1 MFPKLFIMQ
10 FVPGENIQETLILE
24 VQMKIAFV
32 SHVLPPSW
40 SGQSV
45 MIGRILRNVPAEKY
59 CLISTENYQNEKDQ
73 NTGYLPGKY
82 YALPKEPKL
91 FRYGNKYWIFNWVR
105 AFIRGIH
112 IAKIAKKEKSDV
124 IIAASGNLID
134 IPAGWWASVL
144 AHIRFIPYLFDDYLY
159 QWPDEQT
166 RSIARKMERHIYG
179 RIKMVFVPNEFLR
192 DEIQNRHNVKAIV
205 VRNPCAN
212 TPSKDRPKAFQIY
225 DLHNEI
231 RIVYTGAIYH
241 VNFEAF
247 KNLIAATSEIS
258 KNIKIHLYTA
268 QPIEW
273 LEQNEVKGEQLIH
286 HAHSLYSEIV
296 EAQNKAHILFLPF
309 SFNTPIP
316 EVIRTS
322 APGKTG
328 EYLASGVPI
337 LVHVPPDSFLC
348 WYFNKYDC
356 GFVVDKND
364 SGALKMAIVELIN
377 NPSLRQ
383 RLSDNA
389 KERAFVDFDPIIAS
403 QTFLQAI
410 EAIL

>member
-1 MFPKLFIMQ
+1 L
-10 FVPGENIQETLILE
+10 
-24 VQMKIAFV
+24 KIAFV

-45 MIGRILRNVPAEKY
+45 MIGRILRNVPAEEY
-59 CLISTENYQNEKDQ
+59 CLISTENYQNKNDQ
-73 NTGYLPGKY
+73 NVEHLPGKY
-82 YALPKEPKL
+82 YTLPKEPMIIRGGK
-91 FRYGNKYWIFNWVR
+91 KYWIINWVR
-105 AFIRGIH
+105 AFIRGVN
-112 IAKIAKKEKSDV
+112 IAKISRKEKCDV

-144 AHIRFIPYLFDDYLY
+144 THTSFVPYLFDDYLY

-166 RSIARKMERHIYG
+166 RSIARKMEHRIYG
-179 RIKMVFVPNEFLR
+179 RIKRVFVPNEFLR
-192 DEIQNRHNVKAIV
+192 DEIQNRHNVKATV

-212 TPSKDRPKAFQIY
+212 TPSKDVPRNPVTY
-225 DLHNEI
+225 DLHDEI

-247 KNLIAATSEIS
+247 KNLIAAVSEIS
-258 KNIKIHLYTA
+258 QNVKIHIYTA
-268 QPIEW
+268 QPVEW
-273 LEQNEVKGEQLIH
+273 LEENEVKGEQLIH
-286 HAHSLYSEIV
+286 HYHSIYSEIIK
-296 EAQNKAHILFLPF
+296 AQNKAHILFLPF

-348 WYFNKYDC
+348 WYFNKHDC
-356 GFVVDKND
+356 GLVVDKND
-364 SGALKMAIVELIN
+364 SGALKTAIVELIN

-383 RLSDNA
+383 RLSENA
-389 KERAFVDFDPIIAS
+389 KERAFVDFDPTIAS
-403 QTFLQAI
+403 RTFLQAV
-410 EAIL
+410 EA

>member
-1 MFPKLFIMQ
+1 
-10 FVPGENIQETLILE
+10 
-24 VQMKIAFV
+24 MKIALV

-45 MIGRILRNVPAEKY
+45 MISRILRNVPAEEY

-73 NTGYLPGKY
+73 NTEYLPGKY
-82 YALPKEPKL
+82 YALPPEPKIL
-91 FRYGNKYWIFNWVR
+91 RGGKNYWIMNWIR
-105 AFIRGIH
+105 AYFRGAN
-112 IAKIAKKEKSDV
+112 IAKIVIQENCDI

-144 AHIRFIPYLFDDYLY
+144 AHTIFVPYLFDDYLY

-166 RSIARKMERHIYG
+166 RSIARKIEHKIYG
-179 RIKMVFVPNEFLR
+179 RIKRVIVPNEFLR

-205 VRNPCAN
+205 VRNPWAN
-212 TPSKDRPKAFQIY
+212 TPSKDAPKLSQKY
-225 DLHNEI
+225 DLHDEI

-247 KNLIAATSEIS
+247 KNLIVAASEIS

-268 QPIEW
+268 QPVEW
-273 LEQNEVKGEQLIH
+273 LEQNGVKGEQLIH
-286 HAHSLYSEIV
+286 HAHSIYSEII

-348 WYFNKYDC
+348 WYFNKHDC

-364 SGALKMAIVELIN
+364 SSALKTAIVELIN

-383 RLSDNA
+383 RLSENA
-389 KERAFVDFDPIIAS
+389 KERALVDFDPTIAS
-403 QTFLQAI
+403 RTFLQAI